1 MYRGPIDHIC
11 LECGANNSIT
21 SYIEFYDCYACGKRK
36 HFQEGIKKY
45 LKEKFPEGAVTSVVK
60 DTDKAYEKGI
70 FNSLNL
76 SEVDRK
82 YIYMRQDTV
91 YFSFPL
97 KMDMK
102 LQVGDK
108 ELKMNIKEGDSI
120 HKKVCGFFGDELY
133 DGGFKA
139 GGLPLS
145 EGICELWFY
154 REIKT
159 DDEAKDVIRRL
170 SGFKKRFGF

>member
-21 SYIEFYDCYACGKRK
+21 GYIEFYDCYACGKRK
-36 HFQEGIKKY
+36 HFQEGTKKY
-45 LKEKFPEGAVTSVVK
+45 LKEKFPEEVPTIVVK
-60 DTDKAYEKGI
+60 DKDKDYEEGI

-76 SEVDRK
+76 SEADRK
-82 YIYMRQDTV
+82 YISMRQDTV

-97 KMDMK
+97 KMGMK
-102 LQVGDK
+102 LRVGNK
-108 ELKMNIKEGDSI
+108 ELKMNIKEGDAI

-133 DGGFKA
+133 DRGFKA

-145 EGICELWFY
+145 EGIGELWFY
-154 REIKT
+154 KEVKA
-159 DDEAKDVIRRL
+159 DDEAKDAIRRL
-170 SGFKKRFGF
+170 AGFKKRFGF